1 MKTTPQYCR
10 FNHGSVILPEGYQD
24 RTVNV
29 FISEQPAAP
38 GVNISRDILA
48 DGETAT
54 AYIDRQLLLL
64 NQQLTDWKLQER
76 QAVWLGDQLL
86 AGECVH
92 TNYRYDSRRIW
103 QQQAI
108 FAVGQTQLLVFT
120 LSKSNPLNDSDTQ
133 LFSCLLGSFAFHR

>member
-48 DGETAT
+48 DGETAA

-76 QAVWLGDQLL
+76 QPVWLGDQLL
-86 AGECVH
+86 SGECAL

-133 LFSCLLGSFAFHR
+133 LFSSLLGSFAFHR